1 MLPTF
6 SFIILVLLGT
16 VISKILMLIIKN
28 NKTNVIFGTKAENNI
43 IKRKGKDRI
52 KHKYPSKK
60 FPQYLFIC
68 TPSLS
73 SLLPLLQ

>member
-16 VISKILMLIIKN
+16 IISKILMLIIKN

-52 KHKYPSKK
+52 KQKYILQK
-60 FPQYLFIC
+60 FPQ
-68 TPSLS
+68 
-73 SLLPLLQ
+73 